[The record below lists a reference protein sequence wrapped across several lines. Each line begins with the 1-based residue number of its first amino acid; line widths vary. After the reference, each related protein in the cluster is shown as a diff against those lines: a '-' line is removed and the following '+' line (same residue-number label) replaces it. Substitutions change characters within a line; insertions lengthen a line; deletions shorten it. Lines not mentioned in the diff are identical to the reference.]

1 MFLLHNPGTGAP
13 VGKIVTYV
21 LMMSAMTVTILRQI
35 AVIAAL
41 LMLLLVEVIVSAL
54 VGNIIISMITLE
66 ADVQLNALL
75 VLG

>member
-1 MFLLHNPGTGAP
+1 M
-13 VGKIVTYV
+13 
-21 LMMSAMTVTILRQI
+21 TILRQI